1 MIDKDTI
8 KKALLAVT
16 VSLLSVAM
24 FVGVMLFAL
33 HTWAVS

>member
-8 KKALLAVT
+8 KKTLLAVT

>member
-1 MIDKDTI
+1 MIDKETL
-8 KKALLAVT
+8 KNALLTVT
-16 VSLLSVAM
+16 ISLLSVAM